1 MCILIIYSIVG
12 QEVQRFKT
20 RIVND
25 CNNIIRGSSC
35 SGCWCRTSLSTN
47 IKMHVV
53 SRTPRGHAFRS
64 VSQRTA
70 SQILFP
76 MQPREHKETG
86 RWIRG
91 EFSFLF
97 IPRCIR
103 IELFDNRNKHFL
115 LTLIFFFF
123 RFIAQVAKS
132 VHWRTAKCHGRSCKA
147 RQPLSW
153 ATIPPV
159 LGLK

>member
-1 MCILIIYSIVG
+1 
-12 QEVQRFKT
+12 
-20 RIVND
+20 
-25 CNNIIRGSSC
+25 
-35 SGCWCRTSLSTN
+35 
-47 IKMHVV
+47 MHVV

-91 EFSFLF
+91 EFSLLF

-123 RFIAQVAKS
+123 QVYCPS
-132 VHWRTAKCHGRSCKA
+132 GEKC
-147 RQPLSW
+147 PLANSQVPW
-153 ATIPPV
+153 AFMQGEIATI
-159 LGLK
+159 LGDDTTGSGLKVKKERET